1 MFTRITYVQS
11 YINNIVI
18 YIHNMHCTYMYTEF
32 TIELNSL
39 RYFDKQRRFAD
50 TALVLRQWRF
60 WSSYITDQGNIKKV
74 SPLRQMNAAAT
85 GS

>member
-1 MFTRITYVQS
+1 
-11 YINNIVI
+11 
-18 YIHNMHCTYMYTEF
+18 MYTEF

-60 WSSYITDQGNIKKV
+60 
-74 SPLRQMNAAAT
+74 
-85 GS
+85 